1 MDKCLQRPL
10 LAVCP
15 EKQRL
20 KVNLHHTIPLLIRES
35 DLMAKMDLPIPT
47 IALTLYAKQEHFTLV
62 QDSLQVPGTSNL
74 INKKC
79 NACFIS
85 CSF

>member
-47 IALTLYAKQEHFTLV
+47 IALTLYAKQDHFNLLK
-62 QDSLQVPGTSNL
+62 DSLQVTKRSL
-74 INKKC
+74 I
-79 NACFIS
+79 
-85 CSF
+85 

>member
-1 MDKCLQRPL
+1 MWDMDKCLKRKL

-20 KVNLHHTIPLLIRES
+20 KVNLHHTIPLLIREA

-47 IALTLYAKQEHFTLV
+47 IALTLYSKQSHFNLV
-62 QDSLQVPGTSNL
+62 KDSLQVRTYIL
-74 INKKC
+74 YL
-79 NACFIS
+79 
-85 CSF
+85 